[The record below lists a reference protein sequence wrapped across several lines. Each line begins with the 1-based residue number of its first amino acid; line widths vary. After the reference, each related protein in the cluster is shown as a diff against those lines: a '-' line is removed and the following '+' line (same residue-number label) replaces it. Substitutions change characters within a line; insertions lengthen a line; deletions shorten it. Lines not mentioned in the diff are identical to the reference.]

1 MTAPIIMNGNPR
13 NMVFKRN
20 SLLRTPPF
28 LETALAYNLSDIAP
42 ATIDPE
48 VLPMPPAK

>member
-1 MTAPIIMNGNPR
+1 MINGKPKY
-13 NMVFKRN
+13 VGLKRN

-28 LETALAYNLSDIAP
+28 LETALAYNLSEIAP